1 MRELAAFS
9 PIFCA
14 ATARFTSWE
23 LLALLMLLVQPN
35 RKRRPKRP
43 YMKTLHHIPL
53 RYCHSLRASFT
64 LPIQKKAIQ
73 PQMLPFSSKKLKGMR
88 HDFERG
94 SHRFH

>member
-1 MRELAAFS
+1 M
-9 PIFCA
+9 
-14 ATARFTSWE
+14 
-23 LLALLMLLVQPN
+23 LLANRN
-35 RKRRPKRP
+35 RKTTPKRP

-64 LPIQKKAIQ
+64 LTIQKKAIH

-88 HDFERG
+88 HDFDRA